1 LMVFIEVDAVSE
13 RLQKTL
19 FTYGTKRLKL
29 EVLDVEECQSSEE
42 ESD

>member
-1 LMVFIEVDAVSE
+1 MVFIEGEAVSE

-29 EVLDVEECQSSEE
+29 EVQYDEEYESSEE
-42 ESD
+42 ESH